1 MVDEITDDLKD
12 TQDITKAISELMS
25 GDLQSAADGVGD
37 KVREIQDALADAQAT
52 GSELKIEDTTFK
64 NLATLI
70 SESQNALQSTAM
82 SASQFSESLK
92 NASDQQ
98 EIINTVSQ
106 NSAAVA
112 QNQTDLQNQLAN
124 TTGLT
129 AGEVRQLQIEI
140 GKLDQMADF
149 LKSVEASVGAT
160 NNLASAQAEVAKQTQ
175 QFIDKQNASA
185 ISVGNTLKTV
195 KDLDKEV
202 AKVNNTSKS
211 LSGSMSGFGS
221 PEPLEWD
228 TTALDDAYDRFREIQ
243 DNIRNGDMSANIEIT
258 GNNEMEKLISDLTAA
273 QAAADILTQ
282 HSLEFADQLS
292 TATDKSSAL
301 KVIQQERSLAENA
314 ITELQKEIPD
324 RANEVA
330 LLERSLAVETAK
342 LKILPEGTTE
352 YNIQKELFEQVEAS
366 HIRAST
372 LLKATQSEIE
382 QLTSFKDDYLGK
394 QQEDIRNSKD
404 IQTTL
409 QKSLSDTTTLASSS
423 ALYSSQLGEAA
434 NNAKKYGNNFRG
446 LAEQLGPT
454 FDSAIDGIKS
464 AKDNI
469 LGMAGSIP
477 IFGGMIQKNLE
488 GPFNKATDIISDGI
502 GEGLNIMKSKLAD
515 NKSVT
520 EAMSAGFGHMGK
532 AIKDAGAML
541 KVAFSGPMLLIGSIL
556 LLIGMAVK
564 RFMDLEEKSL
574 EFRQELGL
582 AAESTKD
589 IESAAADVN
598 RELAGFGV
606 TLDHAYEAANALTR
620 ELGSTML
627 VTKEQIKMVSMMN
640 AGLGISAEN
649 AVGVYEVFK
658 NLSGGSSEVAKNLSL
673 TTVAL
678 STAAGV
684 PLDDVMGDIAG
695 ASETVYA
702 MSRGTGVELAVAA
715 IEARRLGTNIESIS
729 SAMEQQLD
737 FESSITNEM
746 KMASMLGQH
755 ISMDAM
761 RQAAFAGD
769 QVRYM
774 EEQQKVM
781 AQIGDLS
788 EMNMYQRKSIAA
800 AMGMEVG
807 ELMKMQTQTK
817 ALAALEN
824 GTAEQRKALA
834 EYQKQ
839 RNAALEGET
848 KSLAEQGMEI
858 LKQQQA
864 ENVRTRMA
872 AAFNEL
878 VTELGSVLLPVVE
891 SAMNVLVPIV
901 STLISGFAK
910 LLKVVEFLMQPFI
923 FIGNIISAITGDTE
937 GLKKQFDGIGAS
949 LFAIGGIILGTL
961 AIFNQGLISGVL
973 GKIPLIGGG
982 LKKVF
987 ESSTGFMKKHLFDP
1001 FKDGIS
1007 GMFGDAE
1014 GASEG
1019 FFGKMKDKVKGM
1031 FGGGGGPEAP
1041 GPLKKDGTPD
1051 MRFKANKEAM
1061 KPGVPD
1067 ISDDAIP
1074 DVDPKKGDKFK
1085 EFIEK
1090 FNQIDMT
1097 QVIKAA
1103 AALVILSAA
1112 LYVTAKALNEFN
1124 TVEWTSL
1131 VKGTLALGMLIG
1143 GLYALS
1149 QVLDK
1154 TKGSL
1159 IKGAA
1164 ALLIMG
1170 AALIPI
1176 SYAFNLMSSVDFAS
1190 VLFAGIAIAGFAV
1203 MAAILGNLA
1212 PYIIAG
1218 SIAIAI
1224 LGLALMPAALAFQ
1237 IFSGVDWAGVF
1248 MGILA
1253 IGALAVMAAIMG
1265 SFAPLIIVGAVAIS
1279 ALGLAL
1285 IPFGIAAMMAGLGMM
1300 MIGQGMVL
1308 LGSALNS
1315 IDLAQVFMLYALSGA
1330 FLLLGSMA
1338 PLILM
1343 ASIGI
1348 MLFAGALAVAGVGVT
1363 LFGLGLSMVID
1374 TLVKLPEAAAGL
1386 FLFGFAL
1393 ASLAPFIPLILLSA
1407 AAFAILGVALIPL
1420 AIASI
1425 IAGFGL
1431 SLIANSL
1438 ATIKDADAESVIGSL
1453 IGAVIMMGMAL
1464 PYIILGAA
1472 AMTIMTVA
1480 LIPFSIA
1487 LMVAGIGMTL
1497 FGFGLNLTAEAL
1509 IKLGDGAK
1517 YLIGFAIAVSFIG
1530 LMLPFILLGAVA
1542 LAVLA
1547 AALIPLGVAAMIAGV
1562 GIMAV
1567 GVGMDLMASALED
1580 LDVGKLLGLA
1590 FTFAIMGAMIPMI
1603 LLGAFAMGIMAT
1615 AMIPLAVAA
1624 AVAGIGMY
1632 MFASAFEILAD
1643 SLSKVTP
1650 ESVLSLIGLGVA
1662 MMFLGA
1668 MAPFAILASLALA
1681 VFAVGLG
1688 AFGIAAAIVA
1698 PSMDS
1703 LAKGFA
1709 ILALSLEHI
1718 AATAMPALVGLT
1730 LLGLI
1735 SPLLFVAAA
1744 GMAALAIPTL
1754 LFGVAA
1760 GIAAPG
1766 IAMLSGSFYLL
1777 ATALS
1782 SIGETAMAT
1791 IIALGILAIF
1801 SPMLFVAAAGILAL
1815 SASMFAL
1822 GLGMMFIGDDSA
1834 AILIGIASAVASI
1847 GESASGVDL
1856 VGFVGQLLLLAA
1868 SAPLLLVAG
1877 AGLLALSGPMV
1888 IFGVASLVASVGVGA
1903 LAVSFTFLAA
1913 AITAIGEQG
1922 AVVISSLMGLALV
1935 APLLLGAAAGI
1946 MAVGASMVALAVGL
1960 FFLDED
1966 DVAVLETLGEAMAN
1980 IGKGAKDLD
1989 IGTFSEALTTLVD
2002 DSFLSGIYLL
2012 GDAILYL
2019 ASALSELPTEPMQ
2032 LLVDLSS
2039 AGGIGGGLFGGE
2051 EAASEAA
2058 TETSTIIQT
2067 QKAIVISE
2075 GTGGDE
2081 AGIGAESIGASVA
2094 PPTGEGGGGF
2104 LGGLFD
2110 GLFGGEDKAAETS
2123 TIIQTQKAI
2132 VISEGGGESPQEQL
2146 DMPTGT
2152 DAGGA
2157 DSSLAEI
2164 IAQIVNAPAQNNAA
2178 AGGGDSA
2185 GVEAKLD
2192 ELIDLMKSGK
2202 IGVHMDGRKVESQ
2215 LARVAP

>member
-1 MVDEITDDLKD
+1 MADLDDIKDDLKD
-12 TQDITKAISELMS
+12 VVDISKMISGVMAGDVETSLGGVDDKVKEIQGAISDAYETGQTFTIENTTFDTMQRMLGNSQTILANTIPLATQFTEQLMGAS
-25 GDLQSAADGVGD
+25 DTAEMLTS
-37 KVREIQDALADAQAT
+37 IQDAGT
-52 GSELKIEDTTFK
+52 
-64 NLATLI
+64 
-70 SESQNALQSTAM
+70 
-82 SASQFSESLK
+82 QF
-92 NASDQQ
+92 QQ
-98 EIINTVSQ
+98 QKV
-106 NSAAVA
+106 
-112 QNQTDLQNQLAN
+112 DLQNELTTN
-124 TTGLT
+124 TGLT
-129 AGEVRQLQIEI
+129 ANKVDEIQAKLAQFSEVEKFLQSLES
-140 GKLDQMADF
+140 
-149 LKSVEASVGAT
+149 SVSAT
-160 NNLASAQAEVAKQTQ
+160 SN
-175 QFIDKQNASA
+175 
-185 ISVGNTLKTV
+185 
-195 KDLDKEV
+195 
-202 AKVNNTSKS
+202 
-211 LSGSMSGFGS
+211 
-221 PEPLEWD
+221 
-228 TTALDDAYDRFREIQ
+228 LDDAINVAYGSMETFIDTQTTSLEKVNALQDELRRIESAVTDISSKTISFNPVVDTSALTNASEKIKEIESNVAGG
-243 DNIRNGDMSANIEIT
+243 NIMANMEIT
-258 GNNEMEKLISDLTAA
+258 GDNEIEKLKGDLAAAQNGATALSDAAKDFRKSLIGVSTESEALAKIEDARKIANQTISEITSAMPSQQAAVDSASKTLEIEKARLNALPAGTLAYETQKARMEEVEVTHIRAVNAVKSQQAELAEVQRFGKDYLDQQSMSLANAENIASGIAEIKGNTSDLISETSNY
-273 QAAADILTQ
+273 Q
-282 HSLEFADQLS
+282 
-292 TATDKSSAL
+292 
-301 KVIQQERSLAENA
+301 
-314 ITELQKEIPD
+314 TELQKSQD
-324 RANEVA
+324 
-330 LLERSLAVETAK
+330 K
-342 LKILPEGTTE
+342 LDQYGEKYRKLV
-352 YNIQKELFEQVEAS
+352 KE
-366 HIRAST
+366 
-372 LLKATQSEIE
+372 
-382 QLTSFKDDYLGK
+382 
-394 QQEDIRNSKD
+394 
-404 IQTTL
+404 
-409 QKSLSDTTTLASSS
+409 
-423 ALYSSQLGEAA
+423 
-434 NNAKKYGNNFRG
+434 
-446 LAEQLGPT
+446 LGPT
-454 FDSAIDGIKS
+454 FDSAAKGIDS
-464 AKDNI
+464 AKESI
-469 LGMAGSIP
+469 LGIAGSIP
-477 IFGGMIQKNLE
+477 IFGGMIENNLRKPFEDASKEITLGLGE
-488 GPFNKATDIISDGI
+488 GFKAFTQVISDKG
-502 GEGLNIMKSKLAD
+502 
-515 NKSVT
+515 SVT
-520 EAMSAGFGHMGK
+520 DAMTAGFEKMSQAIKSAGAALK
-532 AIKDAGAML
+532 A
-541 KVAFSGPMLLIGSIL
+541 AFSGPMLLIGSIL

-564 RFMDLEEKSL
+564 RFMDLEAKSL

-582 AAESTKD
+582 AADSTKD

-839 RNAALEGET
+839 RNAALAGET

-891 SAMNVLVPIV
+891 SAMNILVPIV
-901 STLISGFAK
+901 STLVKGFAK

-1014 GASEG
+1014 GASDG
-1019 FFGKMKDKVKGM
+1019 FFSGMKNKVKGM
-1031 FGGGGGPEAP
+1031 FGGGAPEPP

-1051 MRFKANKEAM
+1051 MRFKANKDAM

-1067 ISDDAIP
+1067 ISDDVVP

-1085 EFIEK
+1085 DFIEK

-1124 TVEWTSL
+1124 TVEWSSL
-1131 VKGTLALGMLIG
+1131 VKGTLALGILIG

-1154 TKGSL
+1154 AKSSL

-1170 AALIPI
+1170 AALIPVA
-1176 SYAFNLMSSVDFAS
+1176 YAFNLMGSIDFVS
-1190 VLFAGIAIAGFAV
+1190 VLLAGTAIAGFAV
-1203 MAAILGNLA
+1203 MAAVLGYVA

-1218 SIAIAI
+1218 SIALAV
-1224 LGLALMPAALAFQ
+1224 LGVALIPAAVAFNL
-1237 IFSGVDWAGVF
+1237 FGAVNWGSVF
-1248 MGILA
+1248 LGILA
-1253 IGALAVMAAIMG
+1253 IGVLAVAAAFMG
-1265 SFAPLIIVGAVAIS
+1265 SVAPLIIAGAIAIG

-1285 IPFGIAAMMAGLGMM
+1285 IPFGIAAILAGAGMALTGFGIQLMVTGLDQLNAGHILMLYGLAGAIFMFALLSPVILIAGYSMLVFSAALALAGIGVMIFGFAMSLVVETLKELPAAAGGLFVFAVALAMLAPLTPLILLTAGALLFLGVAMLPLAMSMVILGAGIALLGLGFQMLRDSNAAGMLVELGFAMSFIAMMSPFIVVGAAALTILTAVLLPFSIAVAVAGLGMM
-1300 MIGQGMVL
+1300 
-1308 LGSALNS
+1308 
-1315 IDLAQVFMLYALSGA
+1315 
-1330 FLLLGSMA
+1330 
-1338 PLILM
+1338 
-1343 ASIGI
+1343 
-1348 MLFAGALAVAGVGVT
+1348 
-1363 LFGLGLSMVID
+1363 LFGI
-1374 TLVKLPEAAAGL
+1374 
-1386 FLFGFAL
+1386 
-1393 ASLAPFIPLILLSA
+1393 
-1407 AAFAILGVALIPL
+1407 
-1420 AIASI
+1420 
-1425 IAGFGL
+1425 
-1431 SLIANSL
+1431 
-1438 ATIKDADAESVIGSL
+1438 
-1453 IGAVIMMGMAL
+1453 
-1464 PYIILGAA
+1464 
-1472 AMTIMTVA
+1472 
-1480 LIPFSIA
+1480 
-1487 LMVAGIGMTL
+1487 
-1497 FGFGLNLTAEAL
+1497 GLNLTAEAL

-1517 YLIGFAIAVSFIG
+1517 YLIGFAIAVSIVG
-1530 LMLPFILLGAVA
+1530 AMLPLIILGAIAMVI
-1542 LAVLA
+1542 LAT
-1547 AALIPLGVAAMIAGV
+1547 ALIPLGVAAMIAGV
-1562 GIMAV
+1562 GLMAV

-1590 FTFAIMGAMIPMI
+1590 FTFAIMGSMIPLI
-1603 LLGAFAMGIMAT
+1603 LLGAIAMGIMAT

-1681 VFAVGLG
+1681 VFAIGLG

-1698 PSMDS
+1698 PSMDI

-1754 LFGVAA
+1754 LFGAIAGLVAPS
-1760 GIAAPG
+1760 ILL
-1766 IAMLSGSFYLL
+1766 LSGAFYVLCESL
-1777 ATALS
+1777 KK
-1782 SIGETAMAT
+1782 IGEEGT
-1791 IIALGILAIF
+1791 
-1801 SPMLFVAAAGILAL
+1801 LAL
-1815 SASMFAL
+1815 VSLMGLAL
-1822 GLGMMFIGDDSA
+1822 L
-1834 AILIGIASAVASI
+1834 
-1847 GESASGVDL
+1847 
-1856 VGFVGQLLLLAA
+1856 
-1868 SAPLLLVAG
+1868 APLLLVA
-1877 AGLLALSGPMV
+1877 
-1888 IFGVASLVASVGVGA
+1888 
-1903 LAVSFTFLAA
+1903 
-1913 AITAIGEQG
+1913 
-1922 AVVISSLMGLALV
+1922 
-1935 APLLLGAAAGI
+1935 AAGI
-1946 MAVGASMVALAVGL
+1946 TAVGASMMALAFGL

-1966 DVAVLETLGEAMAN
+1966 DVAVLGILGEAMAN

-1989 IGTFSEALTTLVD
+1989 ITSFTEALTTLVD

-2012 GDAILYL
+2012 GDAIMYL
-2019 ASALSELPTEPMQ
+2019 GMALSSLPTEKMQ
-2032 LLVDLSS
+2032 LFVDMTSS
-2039 AGGIGGGLFGGE
+2039 SDGAIAGPAIGGTPAPAPAMSTAIQPPAEEESGGFLGGLFGGLFGE
-2051 EAASEAA
+2051 EATTEAA
-2058 TETSTIIQT
+2058 TEASTIIQT

-2075 GTGGDE
+2075 GTSGDE
-2081 AGIGAESIGASVA
+2081 GGMGTESIGASVT
-2094 PPTGEGGGGF
+2094 PPTGEGGGF

-2152 DAGGA
+2152 DAGGG

-2178 AGGGDSA
+2178 TGGGDSA

>member
-25 GDLQSAADGVGD
+25 GDLQSAAGGVGD
-37 KVREIQDALADAQAT
+37 KVREIQDALADAQIT

-64 NLATLI
+64 NLASLI
-70 SESQNALQSTAM
+70 AESQNAIQGTAQG
-82 SASQFSESLK
+82 ASIFAEKLEDI
-92 NASDQQ
+92 ADHQ
-98 EIINTVSQ
+98 ELINTISQ
-106 NSAAVA
+106 TSAAIA
-112 QNQTDLQNQLAN
+112 QDQIDYQNQLAN

-129 AGEVRQLQIEI
+129 AGEVRKIQIEI

-175 QFIDKQNASA
+175 QFIDKQKASA

-202 AKVNNTSKS
+202 AKVNNTSQS
-211 LSGSMSGFGS
+211 LGGSMSGFGS

-273 QAAADILTQ
+273 QAAADRLTVF
-282 HSLEFADQLS
+282 SELYANKLAA
-292 TATDKSSAL
+292 ATDKASAL
-301 KVIQQERSLAENA
+301 KAIQQERERSELA
-314 ITELQKEIPD
+314 ITELQKQIPD

-330 LLERSLAVETAK
+330 MLERSLAVETAK

-352 YNIQKELFEQVEAS
+352 YNIQKELFEQVEANY
-366 HIRAST
+366 IQQST
-372 LLKATQSEIE
+372 GLKGIQAEIE

-394 QQEDIRNSKD
+394 QQEDIKNSKD

-541 KVAFSGPMLLIGSIL
+541 KAAFSGPMLLIGSIL

-564 RFMDLEEKSL
+564 RFMDLEAKSL

-582 AAESTKD
+582 AADSTKD

-684 PLDDVMGDIAG
+684 PLDQVMGDIAG

-891 SAMNVLVPIV
+891 SAMNILVPIV
-901 STLISGFAK
+901 STLVKGFAK

-1067 ISDDAIP
+1067 ISDDAVP

-1124 TVEWTSL
+1124 TVEWSSL
-1131 VKGTLALGMLIG
+1131 VKGTLALGILIG

-1154 TKGSL
+1154 AKSSL

-1170 AALIPI
+1170 AALIPVA
-1176 SYAFNLMSSVDFAS
+1176 YAFNLMGSIDFVS
-1190 VLFAGIAIAGFAV
+1190 VLLAGIAIAGFAV
-1203 MAAILGNLA
+1203 MAAVLGYVA

-1218 SIAIAI
+1218 SVALAVLGVALIPAAIAFN
-1224 LGLALMPAALAFQ
+1224 LFGAVNWG
-1237 IFSGVDWAGVF
+1237 SVF
-1248 MGILA
+1248 LGILA
-1253 IGALAVMAAIMG
+1253 IGVLAVAAAFMG
-1265 SFAPLIIVGAVAIS
+1265 SVAPLIIAGAIAIG

-1285 IPFGIAAMMAGLGMM
+1285 IPFGIAAILAGAGMALIGFGIQLMVTGLE
-1300 MIGQGMVL
+1300 Q
-1308 LGSALNS
+1308 LNMGH
-1315 IDLAQVFMLYALSGA
+1315 ILMLYGL
-1330 FLLLGSMA
+1330 
-1338 PLILM
+1338 
-1343 ASIGI
+1343 
-1348 MLFAGALAVAGVGVT
+1348 AGAIFMFALLSPVILVAGFSMLAFSAALALAGIGVMIFGFAMSLVVET
-1363 LFGLGLSMVID
+1363 L
-1374 TLVKLPEAAAGL
+1374 KELPAAAGGI
-1386 FLFGFAL
+1386 FVFAMAL
-1393 ASLAPFIPLILLSA
+1393 AMLAPLTPLILLTA
-1407 AAFAILGVALIPL
+1407 GALLFLGVAMLPL
-1420 AIASI
+1420 AVSMLVLGAGIALLGLGFQMLRDSNAAGMLI
-1425 IAGFGL
+1425 ELGFAMSFIAMMAPF
-1431 SLIANSL
+1431 I
-1438 ATIKDADAESVIGSL
+1438 T
-1453 IGAVIMMGMAL
+1453 IGAAVLAVL
-1464 PYIILGAA
+1464 TA
-1472 AMTIMTVA
+1472 V

-1487 LMVAGIGMTL
+1487 VAVAGIGMML
-1497 FGFGLNLTAEAL
+1497 FGIGLNLTADAL
-1509 IKLGDGAK
+1509 QKLGANSV
-1517 YLIGFAIAVSFIG
+1517 YLIGFAIAVSIVG
-1530 LMLPFILLGAVA
+1530 AMLPLIILGAVA
-1542 LAVLA
+1542 MVILA

-1562 GIMAV
+1562 GLMAV

-1580 LDVGKLLGLA
+1580 LDVGKILGLA

-1603 LLGAFAMGIMAT
+1603 LLGAFAMGIMAS

-1624 AVAGIGMY
+1624 AIAGVGMY

-1643 SLSKVTP
+1643 SLSKVTI

-1698 PSMDS
+1698 PSMDI

-1822 GLGMMFIGDDSA
+1822 GIGMMFIGDDSA

-2039 AGGIGGGLFGGE
+2039 AGGIGGGEEGG
-2051 EAASEAA
+2051 
-2058 TETSTIIQT
+2058 
-2067 QKAIVISE
+2067 
-2075 GTGGDE
+2075 
-2081 AGIGAESIGASVA
+2081 GIGAESIGASVA

-2146 DMPTGT
+2146 DMPTGA

>member
-1 MVDEITDDLKD
+1 VADLDDIKDDLKD
-12 TQDITKAISELMS
+12 VVDISKMISGVMAGDVETSLGGVDDKVKEIQGAISDAYETGQTFTIENTTFDTMQRMLGNSQTILANTIPLATQFTEQLMGAS
-25 GDLQSAADGVGD
+25 DTAEMLTS
-37 KVREIQDALADAQAT
+37 IQDAGT
-52 GSELKIEDTTFK
+52 
-64 NLATLI
+64 
-70 SESQNALQSTAM
+70 
-82 SASQFSESLK
+82 QF
-92 NASDQQ
+92 QQ
-98 EIINTVSQ
+98 QKV
-106 NSAAVA
+106 
-112 QNQTDLQNQLAN
+112 DLQNELTTN
-124 TTGLT
+124 TGLT
-129 AGEVRQLQIEI
+129 ANKVDEIQAKLAQFSEVEKFLQSLES
-140 GKLDQMADF
+140 
-149 LKSVEASVGAT
+149 SVSAT
-160 NNLASAQAEVAKQTQ
+160 SN
-175 QFIDKQNASA
+175 
-185 ISVGNTLKTV
+185 
-195 KDLDKEV
+195 
-202 AKVNNTSKS
+202 
-211 LSGSMSGFGS
+211 
-221 PEPLEWD
+221 
-228 TTALDDAYDRFREIQ
+228 LDDAINVAYGSMETFIDTQTTSLEKVNALQDELRRIESAVTDISSKTISFNPVVDTSALTNASEKIKEIESNVAGG
-243 DNIRNGDMSANIEIT
+243 NIMANLEIT
-258 GNNEMEKLISDLTAA
+258 GDNEIEKLKGDLAAAQNGATALSDAANDFRKSLIGVSTESEALAKIEDARKIANQTISEITSAMPSQQAAVDSASKTLEIEKARLNALPAGTLAYETQKARMEEVEVTHIRAVNAVKSQQAELAEVQRFGKDYLDQQSMSLANAENIASGIAEIKGNTSDLISETSNY
-273 QAAADILTQ
+273 Q
-282 HSLEFADQLS
+282 
-292 TATDKSSAL
+292 
-301 KVIQQERSLAENA
+301 
-314 ITELQKEIPD
+314 TELQKSQD
-324 RANEVA
+324 
-330 LLERSLAVETAK
+330 K
-342 LKILPEGTTE
+342 LDQYGEKYRKLV
-352 YNIQKELFEQVEAS
+352 KE
-366 HIRAST
+366 
-372 LLKATQSEIE
+372 
-382 QLTSFKDDYLGK
+382 
-394 QQEDIRNSKD
+394 
-404 IQTTL
+404 
-409 QKSLSDTTTLASSS
+409 
-423 ALYSSQLGEAA
+423 
-434 NNAKKYGNNFRG
+434 
-446 LAEQLGPT
+446 LGPT
-454 FDSAIDGIKS
+454 FDSAAKGIDS
-464 AKDNI
+464 AKESI
-469 LGMAGSIP
+469 LGIAGSIP
-477 IFGGMIQKNLE
+477 IFGGMIENNLRKPFEDASKEITLGLGE
-488 GPFNKATDIISDGI
+488 GFKAFTQVISDKG
-502 GEGLNIMKSKLAD
+502 
-515 NKSVT
+515 SVT
-520 EAMSAGFGHMGK
+520 DAMTAGFEKMSQAIKSAGAALK
-532 AIKDAGAML
+532 A
-541 KVAFSGPMLLIGSIL
+541 AFSGPMLLIGSIL

-564 RFMDLEEKSL
+564 RFMDLEAKSL

-582 AAESTKD
+582 AADSTKD

-839 RNAALEGET
+839 RNAALAGET

-891 SAMNVLVPIV
+891 SAMNILVPIV
-901 STLISGFAK
+901 STLVKGFAK
-910 LLKVVEFLMQPFI
+910 LLVVVELLMQPFI

-937 GLKKQFDGIGAS
+937 GLKKQFDGVGAAA
-949 LFAIGGIILGTL
+949 FAIGGILLAAFTPLGGML
-961 AIFNQGLISGVL
+961 GKFL
-973 GKIPLIGGG
+973 GKIPLIGGA
-982 LKKVF
+982 LEKVF
-987 ESSTGFMKKHLFDP
+987 STGSSAGEKMFGKLSDKMSSLF
-1001 FKDGIS
+1001 G
-1007 GMFGDAE
+1007 GDAE
-1014 GASEG
+1014 DASDG
-1019 FFGKMKDKVKGM
+1019 FFSGMKNKVKGM
-1031 FGGGGGPEAP
+1031 FGGAGPEVP

-1051 MRFKANKEAM
+1051 MRFKANKESM
-1061 KPGVPD
+1061 KPSIPD
-1067 ISDDAIP
+1067 LSDDAVP

-1097 QVIKAA
+1097 QIIKAA

-1124 TVEWTSL
+1124 TVEWSSL
-1131 VKGTLALGMLIG
+1131 VKGTLALGILIG

-1154 TKGSL
+1154 AKSSL

-1170 AALIPI
+1170 AALIPVA
-1176 SYAFNLMSSVDFAS
+1176 YAFNLMGSIDFVS
-1190 VLFAGIAIAGFAV
+1190 VLLAGTAIAGFAV
-1203 MAAILGNLA
+1203 MAAVLGYVA

-1218 SIAIAI
+1218 SIALAV
-1224 LGLALMPAALAFQ
+1224 LGVALIPAAVAFNL
-1237 IFSGVDWAGVF
+1237 FGAVNWGSVF
-1248 MGILA
+1248 LGILA
-1253 IGALAVMAAIMG
+1253 IGVLAVAAAFMG
-1265 SFAPLIIVGAVAIS
+1265 SVAPLIIAGAIAIG

-1285 IPFGIAAMMAGLGMM
+1285 IPFGIAAILAGAGMALIGFGIQLMVTGLDQLNAGHILMLYGLAGAIFMFALLSPVILIAGYSMLVFSAALALAGIGVMIFGFAMSLVVETLKELPAAAGGLFVFAVALAMLAPLTPLILLTAGALLFLGVAMLPLAMSMVILGAGIALLGLGFQMLRDSNAAGMLVELGFAMSFIAMMSPFIVVGAAALTILTAVLLPFSIAVAVAGLGMM
-1300 MIGQGMVL
+1300 
-1308 LGSALNS
+1308 
-1315 IDLAQVFMLYALSGA
+1315 
-1330 FLLLGSMA
+1330 
-1338 PLILM
+1338 
-1343 ASIGI
+1343 
-1348 MLFAGALAVAGVGVT
+1348 
-1363 LFGLGLSMVID
+1363 LFGI
-1374 TLVKLPEAAAGL
+1374 
-1386 FLFGFAL
+1386 
-1393 ASLAPFIPLILLSA
+1393 
-1407 AAFAILGVALIPL
+1407 
-1420 AIASI
+1420 
-1425 IAGFGL
+1425 
-1431 SLIANSL
+1431 
-1438 ATIKDADAESVIGSL
+1438 
-1453 IGAVIMMGMAL
+1453 
-1464 PYIILGAA
+1464 
-1472 AMTIMTVA
+1472 
-1480 LIPFSIA
+1480 
-1487 LMVAGIGMTL
+1487 
-1497 FGFGLNLTAEAL
+1497 GLNLTAEAL

-1517 YLIGFAIAVSFIG
+1517 YLIGFAIAVSIVG
-1530 LMLPFILLGAVA
+1530 AMLPLIILGAIAMVI
-1542 LAVLA
+1542 LAT
-1547 AALIPLGVAAMIAGV
+1547 ALIPLGVAAMIAGV
-1562 GIMAV
+1562 GLMAV

-1590 FTFAIMGAMIPMI
+1590 FTFAIMGSMIPLI
-1603 LLGAFAMGIMAT
+1603 LLGAIAMGIMAT

-1681 VFAVGLG
+1681 VFAIGLG

-1698 PSMDS
+1698 PSMDI

-1754 LFGVAA
+1754 LFGAIAGLVAPS
-1760 GIAAPG
+1760 ILL
-1766 IAMLSGSFYLL
+1766 LSGAFYVLCESL
-1777 ATALS
+1777 KK
-1782 SIGETAMAT
+1782 IGEEGT
-1791 IIALGILAIF
+1791 
-1801 SPMLFVAAAGILAL
+1801 LAL
-1815 SASMFAL
+1815 VSLMGLAL
-1822 GLGMMFIGDDSA
+1822 L
-1834 AILIGIASAVASI
+1834 
-1847 GESASGVDL
+1847 
-1856 VGFVGQLLLLAA
+1856 
-1868 SAPLLLVAG
+1868 APLLLVA
-1877 AGLLALSGPMV
+1877 
-1888 IFGVASLVASVGVGA
+1888 
-1903 LAVSFTFLAA
+1903 
-1913 AITAIGEQG
+1913 
-1922 AVVISSLMGLALV
+1922 
-1935 APLLLGAAAGI
+1935 AAGI
-1946 MAVGASMVALAVGL
+1946 TAVGASMMALAFGL

-1966 DVAVLETLGEAMAN
+1966 DVAVLGILGEAMAN

-1989 IGTFSEALTTLVD
+1989 ITSFTEALTTLVD

-2012 GDAILYL
+2012 GDAIMYL
-2019 ASALSELPTEPMQ
+2019 GMALSSLPTEKMQ
-2032 LLVDLSS
+2032 LFVDMTASS
-2039 AGGIGGGLFGGE
+2039 EGAMSGVPTGGTPAPAMSTTIQPPVEEESGGFLGGLFGGLFGE
-2051 EAASEAA
+2051 EATTEAA
-2058 TETSTIIQT
+2058 TEASTIIQT

-2075 GTGGDE
+2075 GTSGDE
-2081 AGIGAESIGASVA
+2081 GGMGTESIGASVT
-2094 PPTGEGGGGF
+2094 PPTGEGGGF

-2152 DAGGA
+2152 DAGGG

-2178 AGGGDSA
+2178 TGGGDSA